1 MATEEDKQFYK
12 EHRHEPYQQ
21 LERAMK
27 SRDLRKIRYLI
38 RSGKV
43 DPNLW
48 ASDNGDKP
56 LLFIFI
62 DSSFSLSQKKE
73 LIRLAVAHGADIHVK
88 DRYGSTV
95 LDEAKDSTPL
105 LKFLL
110 TEFKF
115 SNEDIWEAL
124 GSRFSDYWDI
134 ETDSKHL
141 KLFLEHGLQIS
152 MDMVKDL
159 LFRVVKRGDVKSAKF
174 LMTKYHVSVN
184 CADKDGLMPIHH
196 AVSSLEMV
204 KFLLAHGADVNSR
217 SRSGVAPLM
226 LATSLEI
233 FNFLIERGADVYA
246 VDQQQRN
253 VLLWQIENSK
263 SLAIIKVLVEQ
274 YHFDVNQPD
283 EAGTSPLMLAAK
295 RKDLFAEK
303 QRELNIAKYLVDNGA
318 NINAVDN
325 EGRNVLF
332 YLYKDY
338 EPAKRLLQY
347 LITQGINVNHL
358 DKSGR
363 NVLFYATKHIEL
375 LLKAGTDA
383 TVVADDGTTVL
394 MNCRLSFS
402 DFKRLIRHGADPSEY
417 AQELLLWWLP
427 SVDTYICEMN
437 AEYIM
442 VYLIRKYSL
451 NPNTR
456 NENGRT
462 LLFYCGDFSTERFL
476 KLGTSL
482 EVTDK
487 DGNTPLIFWIAIF
500 NHCPSQRFPQQYYQR
515 QNNEGK
521 TALHYAVIRGMGAKT
536 IRELLD
542 CGADWRIKDNSGRTA
557 LDYARELKRFDIC
570 ELMENYNHSI

>member
-1 MATEEDKQFYK
+1 MATEEDNEPYK
-12 EHRHEPYQQ
+12 WYCRHEPYQ
-21 LERAMK
+21 LLITAMQ
-27 SRDLRKIRYLI
+27 IRNIQWISYLI

-48 ASDNGDKP
+48 DGTEP
-56 LLFIFI
+56 LLFVFI
-62 DSSFSLSQKKE
+62 DSSFSLPQKKE

-88 DRYGSTV
+88 DKECRNILQWTRSG
-95 LDEAKDSTPL
+95 PL
-105 LKFLL
+105 QKFLL

-115 SNEDIWEAL
+115 SNEEMWKAYNTTNKPLRYFI
-124 GSRFSDYWDI
+124 RY
-134 ETDSKHL
+134 
-141 KLFLEHGLQIS
+141 GLQIS
-152 MDMVKDL
+152 QDMAED
-159 LFRVVKRGDVKSAKF
+159 LFRRECGVKLAKF
-174 LMTKYHVSVN
+174 LMTRYHVSVN
-184 CADKDGLMPIHH
+184 YVDKDGLMFIHH
-196 AVSSLEMV
+196 AVKYSQEMV

-217 SRSGVAPLM
+217 SRSGVTPLM
-226 LATSLEI
+226 LTTSLEI

-253 VLLWQIENSK
+253 VLLWQIENSG
-263 SLAIIKVLVEQ
+263 SLTMIKALVEQ

-283 EAGTSPLMLAAK
+283 EAGTSPLMLAVK
-295 RKDLFAEK
+295 RGNLDV
-303 QRELNIAKYLVDNGA
+303 AKYLVDRGA
-318 NINAVDN
+318 NVNAVDN
-325 EGRNVLF
+325 EGRNALF

-338 EPAKRLLQY
+338 EPDKQLLQY
-347 LITQGINVNHL
+347 LITQGVDVNHL

-375 LLKAGTDA
+375 LLKAGANA
-383 TVVADDGTTVL
+383 TIVADDGTTVL

-427 SVDTYICEMN
+427 SADNYICEMN

-476 KLGTSL
+476 KLGASL

-487 DGNTPLIFWIAIF
+487 DGNTPLIFWIAMF

-521 TALHYAVIRGMGAKT
+521 TALHYAVIRGMASQ
-536 IRELLD
+536 ISELLD
-542 CGADWRIKDNSGRTA
+542 YGADWRIKDNSGRTA

-570 ELMENYNHSI
+570 ELMENYKHSI

>member
-1 MATEEDKQFYK
+1 MATEEDNESYK
-12 EHRHEPYQQ
+12 WYCRHEPYQ
-21 LERAMK
+21 LLITAMQ
-27 SRDLRKIRYLI
+27 IRNIQWISYLI

-48 ASDNGDKP
+48 DGTEP
-56 LLFIFI
+56 LLFVFI
-62 DSSFSLSQKKE
+62 DSSFSLPQKKE

-88 DRYGSTV
+88 DKECRNILQWTRSG
-95 LDEAKDSTPL
+95 PL

-115 SNEDIWEAL
+115 SNEEMWKAYNTTNKPLRYFI
-124 GSRFSDYWDI
+124 RY
-134 ETDSKHL
+134 
-141 KLFLEHGLQIS
+141 GLQIS
-152 MDMVKDL
+152 QDMAED
-159 LFRVVKRGDVKSAKF
+159 LFRRECGVKLAKF
-174 LMTKYHVSVN
+174 LMTRYHVSVN
-184 CADKDGLMPIHH
+184 YVDKDGLMFIHH
-196 AVSSLEMV
+196 AVKYSQEMV
-204 KFLLAHGADVNSR
+204 KFLLAHGADANSR
-217 SRSGVAPLM
+217 SRSGVTPLM
-226 LATSLEI
+226 LTTSLER

-253 VLLWQIENSK
+253 VLLWQIGKSG
-263 SLAIIKVLVEQ
+263 SLAIIKALVEQ

-283 EAGTSPLMLAAK
+283 EAGTSPLMLAVK
-295 RKDLFAEK
+295 RGNLDV
-303 QRELNIAKYLVDNGA
+303 AKYLVDRGA
-318 NINAVDN
+318 NVNAVDN
-325 EGRNVLF
+325 DGCNVLF
-332 YLYKDY
+332 YLYKGY
-338 EPAKRLLQY
+338 EPDKQLLQY
-347 LITQGINVNHL
+347 LIAQGVNVNHL

-363 NVLFYATKHIEL
+363 NVLFYATKYIDL
-375 LLKAGTDA
+375 LLKAGADA

-394 MNCRLSFS
+394 MNRWLSFS

-427 SVDTYICEMN
+427 SADNYICEMN

-476 KLGTSL
+476 KLGASL

-487 DGNTPLIFWIAIF
+487 DGNTPLIFWIAMF

-521 TALHYAVIRGMGAKT
+521 TALHYAVIRGMASQ
-536 IRELLD
+536 ISILLD
-542 CGADWRIKDNSGRTA
+542 HGADWRIKDNSGRTA

-570 ELMENYNHSI
+570 ELMEKYNHSI

>member
-1 MATEEDKQFYK
+1 MATEEDKKFYK

-21 LERAMK
+21 LERAIK
-27 SRDLRKIRYLI
+27 TCDLRKIRYLI
-38 RSGKV
+38 RSGKA

-62 DSSFSLSQKKE
+62 GSSFSLSQKKE

-115 SNEDIWEAL
+115 SNEDIWDAL

-184 CADKDGLMPIHH
+184 CVDKDGLMPIHH

-283 EAGTSPLMLAAK
+283 EAGTSSLMLAVK
-295 RKDLFAEK
+295 HGNLDT
-303 QRELNIAKYLVDNGA
+303 AKYLVANGA
-318 NINAVDN
+318 NVNAVDN
-325 EGRNVLF
+325 EGHNVLF

-338 EPAKRLLQY
+338 EPAKQLLQY
-347 LITQGINVNHL
+347 LITQGVNVNHL

-427 SVDTYICEMN
+427 SADNYICEMN

-476 KLGTSL
+476 KLGASL

-487 DGNTPLIFWIAIF
+487 DGNTPLIFWIAMF

-521 TALHYAVIRGMGAKT
+521 TALHYAVIRGMASQ
-536 IRELLD
+536 ISILLD
-542 CGADWRIKDNSGRTA
+542 HGADWRIKDNSGRTA

-570 ELMENYNHSI
+570 ELIENYASIQSRKQHN

>member
-1 MATEEDKQFYK
+1 MIRYQAKSNRAGRGAGQQEGGVNGMATEEDNEPYK
-12 EHRHEPYQQ
+12 WYCRHEPYQ
-21 LERAMK
+21 LLITAMQ
-27 SRDLRKIRYLI
+27 IRNIQWISYLI

-48 ASDNGDKP
+48 DGTEP
-56 LLFIFI
+56 LLFVFI
-62 DSSFSLSQKKE
+62 DSSFSLPQKKE

-88 DRYGSTV
+88 DKECRNILQWTRSG
-95 LDEAKDSTPL
+95 PL
-105 LKFLL
+105 QKFLL

-115 SNEDIWEAL
+115 SNEEMWKAYNTTNKPLRYFI
-124 GSRFSDYWDI
+124 RY
-134 ETDSKHL
+134 
-141 KLFLEHGLQIS
+141 GLQIS
-152 MDMVKDL
+152 QDMAED
-159 LFRVVKRGDVKSAKF
+159 LFRRECGVKLAKF
-174 LMTKYHVSVN
+174 LMTRYHVSVN
-184 CADKDGLMPIHH
+184 YVDKDGLMFIHH
-196 AVSSLEMV
+196 AVKYSQEMV

-217 SRSGVAPLM
+217 SRSGVTPLM
-226 LATSLEI
+226 LTTSLEI

-253 VLLWQIENSK
+253 VLLWQIENSG
-263 SLAIIKVLVEQ
+263 SLTMIKALVEQ

-283 EAGTSPLMLAAK
+283 EAGTSPLMLAVK
-295 RKDLFAEK
+295 RGNLDV
-303 QRELNIAKYLVDNGA
+303 AKYLVDRGA
-318 NINAVDN
+318 NVNAVDN
-325 EGRNVLF
+325 EGRNALF

-338 EPAKRLLQY
+338 EPDKQLLQY
-347 LITQGINVNHL
+347 LITQGVDVNHL

-375 LLKAGTDA
+375 LLKAGANA
-383 TVVADDGTTVL
+383 TIVADDGTTVL

-427 SVDTYICEMN
+427 SADNYICEMN

-476 KLGTSL
+476 KLGASL

-487 DGNTPLIFWIAIF
+487 DGNTPLIFWIAMF

-521 TALHYAVIRGMGAKT
+521 TALHYAVIRGMASQ
-536 IRELLD
+536 ISELLD
-542 CGADWRIKDNSGRTA
+542 YGADWRIKDNSGRTA

-570 ELMENYNHSI
+570 ELMENYKHSI

>member
-1 MATEEDKQFYK
+1 MATEEDNESYK
-12 EHRHEPYQQ
+12 WYCRHEPYQ
-21 LERAMK
+21 LLITAMQ
-27 SRDLRKIRYLI
+27 IRNIQWISYLI

-48 ASDNGDKP
+48 DGTEP
-56 LLFIFI
+56 LLFVFI
-62 DSSFSLSQKKE
+62 DSSFSLPQKKE

-88 DRYGSTV
+88 DKECRNILQWTRSG
-95 LDEAKDSTPL
+95 PL

-115 SNEDIWEAL
+115 SNEEMWKAYNTTNKPLRYFI
-124 GSRFSDYWDI
+124 RY
-134 ETDSKHL
+134 
-141 KLFLEHGLQIS
+141 GLQIS
-152 MDMVKDL
+152 QDMAED
-159 LFRVVKRGDVKSAKF
+159 LFRRECGVKLAKF
-174 LMTKYHVSVN
+174 LMTRYHVSVN
-184 CADKDGLMPIHH
+184 YVDKDGLMFIHH
-196 AVSSLEMV
+196 AVKYSQEMV
-204 KFLLAHGADVNSR
+204 KFLLAHGADANSR
-217 SRSGVAPLM
+217 SRSGVTPLM
-226 LATSLEI
+226 LTTSLER

-253 VLLWQIENSK
+253 VLLWQIGKSG
-263 SLAIIKVLVEQ
+263 SLAIIKALVEQ

-283 EAGTSPLMLAAK
+283 EAGTSPLMLAVK
-295 RKDLFAEK
+295 RGNLDV
-303 QRELNIAKYLVDNGA
+303 AKYLVDRGA
-318 NINAVDN
+318 NVNAVDN
-325 EGRNVLF
+325 DGCNVLF
-332 YLYKDY
+332 YLYKGY
-338 EPAKRLLQY
+338 EPDKRLLQY
-347 LITQGINVNHL
+347 LITQGVDVNHL
-358 DKSGR
+358 DKSGK

-375 LLKAGTDA
+375 LLKAGADA

-427 SVDTYICEMN
+427 SADNYICEMN

-476 KLGTSL
+476 KLGASL

-487 DGNTPLIFWIAIF
+487 DGNTPLIFWIAMF

-521 TALHYAVIRGMGAKT
+521 TALHYAVIRGMASQ
-536 IRELLD
+536 ISDLLD
-542 CGADWRIKDNSGRTA
+542 YGADWRIKDNSGRTA

-570 ELMENYNHSI
+570 ELMENYKHSI

>member
-27 SRDLRKIRYLI
+27 TRDLRKIRYLI
-38 RSGKV
+38 RTGKV
-43 DPNLW
+43 DPNVRLC
-48 ASDNGDKP
+48 SFMSRKS
-56 LLFIFI
+56 LLHIFI
-62 DSSFSLSQKKE
+62 SDSDEFSLSQRKE
-73 LIRLAVAHGADIHVK
+73 LIRLMVARGADIHVK
-88 DRYGSTV
+88 NDDGNSILSDV
-95 LDEAKDSTPL
+95 ADSMPL
-105 LKFLL
+105 LRFLL
-110 TEFKF
+110 TEFEF
-115 SNEDIWEAL
+115 SNEEMWEAL
-124 GSRFSDYWDI
+124 PAAYKPLRFFI
-134 ETDSKHL
+134 K
-141 KLFLEHGLQIS
+141 HGLQIS
-152 MDMVKDL
+152 QEMAENL

-174 LMTKYHVSVN
+174 LMTRYHVSVN
-184 CADKDGLMPIHH
+184 CVDKDGLLPIHH

-204 KFLLAHGADVNSR
+204 KFLLVHGADVNSR
-217 SRSGVAPLM
+217 SRSGVTPLM

-318 NINAVDN
+318 NVNAVDN

-332 YLYKDY
+332 YLYKGYAQD
-338 EPAKRLLQY
+338 KQLLQY
-347 LITQGINVNHL
+347 LITQGVNVNHL

-375 LLKAGTDA
+375 LLKAGADA

-394 MNCRLSFS
+394 MSRWLSFS
-402 DFKRLIRHGADPSEY
+402 DFKRLIRHGADPSTY
-417 AQELLLWWLP
+417 AKGLLQAWLGRAYFIREE
-427 SVDTYICEMN
+427 TN
-437 AEYIM
+437 IM
-442 VYLIRKYSL
+442 AYLIRKYSL
-451 NPNTR
+451 DPNTR
-456 NENGRT
+456 DKNGRT
-462 LLFYCGDFSTERFL
+462 ALFYSLGYGLEFDRLRKL
-476 KLGTSL
+476 KASYD
-482 EVTDK
+482 VTDN
-487 DGNTPLIFWIAIF
+487 DGNTPLIIWVI
-500 NHCPSQRFPQQYYQR
+500 NHNLYPLEQFPQQYYQR

-521 TALHYAVIRGMGAKT
+521 TALHYAVIRGMASQ
-536 IRELLD
+536 ISELLD
-542 CGADWRIKDNSGRTA
+542 YGADWRIKDNSGRTA
-557 LDYARELKRFDIC
+557 LDYAREQKRFDIC

>member
-1 MATEEDKQFYK
+1 M
-12 EHRHEPYQQ
+12 
-21 LERAMK
+21 
-27 SRDLRKIRYLI
+27 
-38 RSGKV
+38 
-43 DPNLW
+43 
-48 ASDNGDKP
+48 
-56 LLFIFI
+56 
-62 DSSFSLSQKKE
+62 
-73 LIRLAVAHGADIHVK
+73 
-88 DRYGSTV
+88 
-95 LDEAKDSTPL
+95 
-105 LKFLL
+105 
-110 TEFKF
+110 
-115 SNEDIWEAL
+115 WEAL

-456 NENGRT
+456 NEYGRT

-570 ELMENYNHSI
+570 ELMEKYASIQSRKQHN